1 MAFAFNLVPA
11 MCMLMSITP
20 IAFISFVKQVYL
32 KKKIEIYHTKEI
44 RKAHKNV
51 TIFSLLSILPAWH
64 TTVL

>member
-32 KKKIEIYHTKEI
+32 KKKLKFITPKKYVKHIKM
-44 RKAHKNV
+44 
-51 TIFSLLSILPAWH
+51 
-64 TTVL
+64 